1 MVTIRWPRF
10 GATWIWC
17 RTVIM
22 QNGLWLRGGLIARL
36 AFNAGGAVFTVP
48 AVIALP
54 KSGK

>member
-1 MVTIRWPRF
+1 
-10 GATWIWC
+10 
-17 RTVIM
+17 M